1 MKSTKPK
8 LGRPPVPKKL
18 AKGSLL
24 SVRFSE
30 GERKQIDHA
39 AERHGMRLSEWARR
53 TLLEAA
59 NEPTSKVD

>member
-8 LGRPPVPKKL
+8 LGRPRVPKKL

-30 GERKQIDHA
+30 NERGLIDDA
-39 AERHGMRLSEWARR
+39 AKRSGAKVSEWVRHVLLAAAAR
-53 TLLEAA
+53 E
-59 NEPTSKVD
+59 